1 MKIIAKTFGNV
12 FMFAGG
18 SMFTATLLAG
28 GLDIFTAFETFGYT
42 VASGA
47 LFGLGLA
54 ISK

>member
-1 MKIIAKTFGNV
+1 MKFIGKTFIFV
-12 FMFAGG
+12 AGTL
-18 SMFTATLLAG
+18 FTATLLAG